1 MKTVLVIEDNAENLR
16 LMTYVLNRAG
26 YQVISAG
33 NGEEGVEMAVQELPF
48 FIIMDI
54 QLPGISGIEAARR
67 IRASKADGTIPI
79 IAVTSFA
86 QKGDREKALAAGCDG
101 YFEKPFDPLNLMA
114 QIHKVIG
121 VAEKEG

>member
-67 IRASKADGTIPI
+67 IRASKVDGTIPI

-101 YFEKPFDPLNLMA
+101 YFEKPFDPLTLMA

>member
-101 YFEKPFDPLNLMA
+101 YFEKPFDPLTLMA